1 MFGKPSSEDVQD
13 LWFFLAPQFSMMAF
27 ASAVEPLRAANR
39 MAGRTLYTWRTLT
52 AGGAPA
58 TASNGVQVT
67 PDGGLQSAAPR
78 PAAIFVCAGIGVE
91 RFRDRPV
98 FAWLRRMAGQGVPI
112 GGLCTGPLILARAG
126 LLEGVRCTV
135 HWETVEPFVEEF
147 PDLAM
152 TATLF
157 EIDRDRFTCSGG
169 TAALDMMLHLIALD
183 HDRDL
188 AIQAAEQM
196 LHTLL
201 RPSSDPQRM
210 ALRYR
215 TNIRDAKVL
224 AAIAA
229 MEAHLEA
236 PLTTEAIA
244 AGVHLSP
251 RQLERL
257 FQGHM
262 GTTPSRYYQDLR
274 LKRARLLLGQTSMS
288 VTEVA
293 HACGFCSASHF
304 ARSYRGRFGHA
315 PRAERP
321 DRAHPVTS
329 RSTGDG

>member
-1 MFGKPSSEDVQD
+1 MFGKPASQEPQD
-13 LWFFLAPQFSMMAF
+13 LWFFLAPSFSMMAF

-52 AGGAPA
+52 ASGAPA
-58 TASNGVQVT
+58 VASNGLHVL
-67 PDGGLQSAAPR
+67 PDGSPLTPAPV
-78 PAAIFVCAGIGVE
+78 PAAVFVCAGLGVE
-91 RFRDRPV
+91 TYRERSV
-98 FAWLRRMAGQGVPI
+98 FGWLRRMAGQGTPI
-112 GGLCTGPLILARAG
+112 GGLCTGPLIMARAG
-126 LLEGVRCTV
+126 LLGGYRCTL
-135 HWETVEPFVEEF
+135 HWEMVEPFVEEF
-147 PDLAM
+147 PDLAV

-183 HDRDL
+183 HSRDL
-188 AIQAAEQM
+188 AMQAAEQM
-196 LHTLL
+196 MHTLL
-201 RPSSDPQRM
+201 RPADDPQRM

-229 MEAHLEA
+229 MEAHLEL

-244 AGVHLSP
+244 ANVKLSP

-257 FQGHM
+257 FQSHL

-274 LKRARLLLGQTSMS
+274 LKRARQLLGQTSMS

-304 ARSYRGRFGHA
+304 ARSYRARFGRA

-321 DRAHPVTS
+321 DRSVP
-329 RSTGDG
+329 R

>member
-1 MFGKPSSEDVQD
+1 MFGKPASQEPQD
-13 LWFFLAPQFSMMAF
+13 LWFFLAPSFSMMAF

-52 AGGAPA
+52 ASGSPA
-58 TASNGVQVT
+58 VASNGLHVL
-67 PDGGLQSAAPR
+67 PDGSPLTPAPI
-78 PAAIFVCAGIGVE
+78 PAAIFVCAGMGVE
-91 RFRDRPV
+91 NYRERPV
-98 FAWLRRMAGQGVPI
+98 FAWLRRMAGQGTPI

-126 LLEGVRCTV
+126 LLDGYRCTL

-147 PDLAM
+147 PDLAV

-183 HDRDL
+183 HSRDL
-188 AIQAAEQM
+188 AMQAAEVLM
-196 LHTLL
+196 HTLL
-201 RPSSDPQRM
+201 RPADDPQRM

-229 MEAHLEA
+229 MESHLEL

-244 AGVHLSP
+244 AHVKLSP

-257 FQGHM
+257 FQSRL

-274 LKRARLLLGQTSMS
+274 LKRARQLLGQTSMS

-304 ARSYRGRFGHA
+304 ARSYRARFGRA

-321 DRAHPVTS
+321 DQSAPR
-329 RSTGDG
+329 

>member
-1 MFGKPSSEDVQD
+1 MFGKPPSQDVQD
-13 LWFFLAPQFSMMAF
+13 LWFFLAPNFSMMAF

-52 AGGAPA
+52 AHGEAA
-58 TASNGVQVT
+58 VASNGLHVL
-67 PDGGLQSAAPR
+67 PDGSPLTPAPR

-91 RFRDRPV
+91 SYRDRPV
-98 FAWLRRMAGQGVPI
+98 FAWLRRMAGQGAPI

-126 LLEGVRCTV
+126 LLEGYRCTL

-147 PDLAM
+147 PDLAV

-157 EIDRDRFTCSGG
+157 EIDRNRFTCSGG

-183 HDRDL
+183 HGRDL
-188 AIQAAEQM
+188 AVQAAEQM

-201 RPSSDPQRM
+201 RPAGDPQRM

-229 MEAHLEA
+229 MEAHLET

-244 AGVHLSP
+244 AHVRLSP

-257 FQGHM
+257 FQAHLNIA
-262 GTTPSRYYQDLR
+262 PSRYYQDLR
-274 LKRARLLLGQTSMS
+274 LKRARQLLSQTSMA

-304 ARSYRGRFGHA
+304 ARSYRAHFGHA

-321 DRAHPVTS
+321 DQAAPR
-329 RSTGDG
+329 